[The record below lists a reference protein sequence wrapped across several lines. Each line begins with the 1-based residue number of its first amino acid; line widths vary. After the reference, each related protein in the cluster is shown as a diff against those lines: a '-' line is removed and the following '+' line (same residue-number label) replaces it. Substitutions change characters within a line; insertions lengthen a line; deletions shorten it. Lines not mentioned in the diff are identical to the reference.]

1 MVGPYSEV
9 IRSVHVTL
17 VGPSGSPLPKHGEE
31 MSPEKYADFSVQWI
45 RANDYVQLA
54 EGCPGGTLAE
64 IIKKAFYASLTV
76 EESHPC
82 RARLLLCVDGFYRKD
97 LIRLTN
103 VIPLEINEI
112 AKLSPAC
119 QAPNRALAIKL
130 IDDKPKIIGIAN
142 LLADRLPT
150 EFGNVNVNILGASP
164 QSPLIVEIL
173 DPGHIRV
180 SGMAQSTQYV
190 RGIAKV
196 LSRFPEAGWDS
207 LLALVGDRKLL
218 KREPASGKSDFVS
231 LKNRCIDQ
239 YLRAWLTAAIRHA
252 VALRQGGTLIFT
264 PQVSLNP
271 DDQIGVKYSAES
283 TNATIKPILNLIR
296 EFVDI
301 SLSGQRENG
310 ADCTYIGKVEAIRTA
325 LFDHAKAVAEMA
337 AVDGC
342 VILGKNAAILGF
354 GAKLSPKK
362 SRRLKSAGAPTK
374 GELIAIEDIG
384 GMRHQSTAAHVLNH
398 KRDLAFVISQD
409 GGVTAFWWDP
419 AYPDRPTMHK
429 DIAIPLQ
436 ENSFFIK

>member
-1 MVGPYSEV
+1 MSPYSEK
-9 IRSVHVTL
+9 IRSVNVTL
-17 VGPSGSPLPKHGEE
+17 VGPSGSPLPKHGQE
-31 MSPEKYADFSVQWI
+31 MSPEEYADFSEQWI
-45 RANDYVQLA
+45 RATDSIAAIQ
-54 EGCPGGTLAE
+54 ECFSGTLAE
-64 IIKKAFYASLTV
+64 IIKTAFYASLTI
-76 EESHPC
+76 EESRPC
-82 RARLLLCVDGFYRKD
+82 RARILLCVDGYHIRD
-97 LIRLTN
+97 LIQFAN
-103 VIPLEINEI
+103 VMPLSINDI
-112 AKLSPAC
+112 AKLAPAC

-130 IDDKPKIIGIAN
+130 TDDQPKIIGLAN
-142 LLADRLPT
+142 VLADRHPM
-150 EFGNVNVNILGASP
+150 EFGKVNVNILGASP

-180 SGMAQSTQYV
+180 SGIAQSTQYI
-190 RGIAKV
+190 RGTARV

-218 KREPASGKSDFVS
+218 QREPASGKSDFIS
-231 LKNRCIDQ
+231 LKDRCIDQ

-264 PQVSLNP
+264 PQVNLNP
-271 DDQIGVKYSAES
+271 DGQIGVKYSAES

-296 EFVDI
+296 EFVDT

-310 ADCTYIGKVEAIRTA
+310 ADCTYIGEVEAIRTA

-342 VILGKNAAILGF
+342 VILGKNASILGF

-362 SRRLKSAGAPTK
+362 SGSLKSASPPTK
-374 GELIAIEDIG
+374 GELIAIEKIG

-398 KRDLAFVISQD
+398 KRDVAFVISQD

-419 AYPDRPTMHK
+419 AYPDRPTMNK

-436 ENSFFIK
+436 ENSSFIK

>member
-1 MVGPYSEV
+1 MRPYSEK
-9 IRSVHVTL
+9 IRSVNVTL
-17 VGPSGSPLPKHGEE
+17 VGPSGSPLPKHGKE
-31 MSPEKYADFSVQWI
+31 MSPEEYAEFSEEWI
-45 RANDYVQLA
+45 RATDSIAAIQ
-54 EGCPGGTLAE
+54 ECSSGPLAE
-64 IIKKAFYASLTV
+64 IIKTAFYASLTI
-76 EESHPC
+76 EESRPC
-82 RARLLLCVDGFYRKD
+82 RARILLCVDGYYIRN
-97 LIRLTN
+97 LIQFDN
-103 VIPLEINEI
+103 VMPLSINDI

-130 IDDKPKIIGIAN
+130 TDEQPKIIGLAN
-142 LLADRLPT
+142 VLADRHPM
-150 EFGNVNVNILGASP
+150 EFGKVNVNILGASP

-180 SGMAQSTQYV
+180 SGIDQSTQYI
-190 RGIAKV
+190 RGTARV
-196 LSRFPEAGWDS
+196 LSRFPEAGWNS

-218 KREPASGKSDFVS
+218 EREPASGKSDFIS
-231 LKNRCIDQ
+231 LKNSCIDQ

-264 PQVSLNP
+264 PQVNLNP
-271 DDQIGVKYSAES
+271 DGQIEVKYSSDS

-296 EFVDI
+296 EFVDT
-301 SLSGQRENG
+301 SLSGQREDG

-362 SRRLKSAGAPTK
+362 SRSLKPACDPTK
-374 GELIAIEDIG
+374 GELIAIEKIG

-398 KRDLAFVISQD
+398 KRDVAFVISQD

-419 AYPDRPTMHK
+419 AYPDRPTMNK

>member
-1 MVGPYSEV
+1 MGPYSEV
-9 IRSVHVTL
+9 IRSVNVTL
-17 VGPSGSPLPKHGEE
+17 VTQRGSPLPKHGKR
-31 MSPEKYADFSVQWI
+31 MSPEEYADFSEQWI
-45 RANDYVQLA
+45 RATDSIAAIQ
-54 EGCPGGTLAE
+54 ECSSGTLAE
-64 IIKKAFYASLTV
+64 IIKTAFYASLTI
-76 EESHPC
+76 EESRPC
-82 RARLLLCVDGFYRKD
+82 RARILLCVDGKHIRN
-97 LIRLTN
+97 LIHFDN
-103 VIPLEINEI
+103 VMPLSINDI

-130 IDDKPKIIGIAN
+130 TDDQPKIIGLAN
-142 LLADRLPT
+142 VLADRHPM
-150 EFGNVNVNILGASP
+150 EFGKVNVNILGASP

-180 SGMAQSTQYV
+180 SGFAQSTQYI
-190 RGIAKV
+190 RGTARV

-218 KREPASGKSDFVS
+218 KREPASGKSDFIS
-231 LKNRCIDQ
+231 LKNRCINQ
-239 YLRAWLTAAIRHA
+239 YLRAWLTAAVRHA

-264 PQVSLNP
+264 PQVNLNP
-271 DDQIGVKYSAES
+271 DGQIGVKYSAES

-296 EFVDI
+296 EFVDT

-342 VILGKNAAILGF
+342 VILGKNASILGF

-362 SRRLKSAGAPTK
+362 SRSLKPACDPTK
-374 GELIAIEDIG
+374 GELIAIEKIG

-398 KRDLAFVISQD
+398 KRDVAFVISQD
-409 GGVTAFWWDP
+409 GGVTAF
-419 AYPDRPTMHK
+419 
-429 DIAIPLQ
+429 
-436 ENSFFIK
+436 